1 MTKANK
7 SSNNAS
13 RFTGIA
19 MQMMITILVFTSIGY
34 YLDSYFN
41 LKFPV
46 GVLFGSI
53 SGIGIALYRVFK
65 SLQN

>member
-1 MTKANK
+1 MSKASK
-7 SSNNAS
+7 PDSNAS

-19 MQMMITILVFTSIGY
+19 MQMMITILTFTAIGY
-34 YLDSYFN
+34 YSDNYFD

-46 GVLFGSI
+46 GVLIGSI

>member
-1 MTKANK
+1 MRKANK
-7 SSNNAS
+7 PISSAA

-19 MQMMITILVFTSIGY
+19 MQMMITILTFTAIGY
-34 YLDSYFN
+34 YIDTYFD
-41 LKFPV
+41 LKFPF

-53 SGIGIALYRVFK
+53 SGIAIALYRVFK

>member
-1 MTKANK
+1 MNKANK
-7 SSNNAS
+7 SSNNVS

-19 MQMMITILVFTSIGY
+19 MQMMITILVFTLIGY
-34 YLDSYFN
+34 YLDQYFKLN
-41 LKFPV
+41 FPI
-46 GVLFGSI
+46 GVLLGSI